1 MKVAL
6 VYDRVNKWGGAERV
20 LLSLHKA
27 FPQAPLYTSVYDK
40 KNASWAKVFRVKTS
54 FLQKIPFLSSHH
66 ELIPFLM
73 PFAFLSFSFD
83 TYDMVI
89 SVTSEYAKGIRT
101 KGKTKHISICLTPTR
116 YLWSGYNEYFSN
128 PVVRLLSLPL
138 VWLLRAWDVYSAQFP
153 DAYIAISQ
161 EVQKRIQKYY
171 GRRSFLLYPPVT
183 LRKRGKDNPL
193 LAKNFFLVV
202 SRLSRFTSY
211 KRVDLAVKAATQLGA
226 SLVVV
231 GNGNI
236 HQYKKIAGP
245 TVQFVGN
252 VSDKELALYYQHCQ
266 ALIFP
271 GYEDFGLAMVEALS
285 FGKPVIAYKKGG
297 ALEIITDGKTGKLFG
312 KQTVGAL
319 VKVLKNFRVSTYNT
333 NACKKNAAKFSE
345 KVFIRRIKKFISE
358 AK

>member
-40 KNASWAKVFRVKTS
+40 KNAPWAKAFRVKTS
-54 FLQKIPFLSSHH
+54 FLQHIPFLSSHH

-73 PFAFLSFSFD
+73 PFAFMSFSFEK
-83 TYDMVI
+83 YDMVI

-101 KGKTKHISICLTPTR
+101 KGKTKHVCICLTPTR
-116 YLWSGYNEYFSN
+116 YLWSGYDEYFAH
-128 PVVRLLSLPL
+128 PFFRFVSLPV
-138 VWLLRAWDVYSAQFP
+138 VWLLRKWDVYSAQFP

-161 EVQKRIQKYY
+161 EVQKRIKKYY
-171 GRRSFLLYPPVT
+171 KQESRVLYPPVV
-183 LRKRGKDNPL
+183 LRKKVKENPL

-211 KRVDLAVKAATQLGA
+211 KRVDLAVKAATKLGA

-231 GNGNI
+231 GNGNV
-236 HQYKKIAGP
+236 HQYKKISGP
-245 TVQFVGN
+245 TVQFFGN
-252 VSDKELALYYQHCQ
+252 VSDEELSLYYQHCQ

-271 GYEDFGLAMVEALS
+271 GFEDFGLAMVEALS
-285 FGKPVIAYKKGG
+285 FGKPVIAYGKGG

-312 KQTVGAL
+312 TQTVAAL

-333 NACKKNAAKFSE
+333 DACKKNAAKFSE
-345 KVFIRRIKKFISE
+345 KVFIRSIKKFISE